1 MIKVYNVSLKSFP
14 PIEKPKRSE
23 FFISTSINQ
32 TAGTYTEFKV
42 YDMNLSVQ
50 PTRVIKYL
58 SYNYYLDIME
68 IIYAGLTL
76 NEETVRIGNDHSPS

>member
-42 YDMNLSVQ
+42 YDMNHSVQ
-50 PTRVIKYL
+50 PTKVIKYL